1 MDDTLPLTPLRSRLP
16 LTEPFTPAMARSVGV
31 GRSCLDR
38 MCRAG
43 SVTRLLRGVYVAG
56 DAERTGVRGRALRA
70 AGLRLVIPADAVV
83 VDRTAAWLYD
93 VQVPLLH
100 AEMLPPVEVLRP
112 QQSGPRRS
120 IRARRLLDR
129 DVVSIDGVRVTTP
142 LRTGLDLGRTL
153 APDRAIAV
161 LDQLLARGLV
171 IPSALLSEL
180 PRFTGHHGVA
190 QLRALAALADGR
202 AQHPAESVLRLRWCE
217 SSLPTPT
224 PGLTVRLPDRLVRL
238 ALGVGEQRFAA
249 MLTGSLGD
257 LDLAALESAGWWV
270 VQVEPARVLR
280 SDAALLTAHLEREF
294 HQQLLRLVG

>member
-1 MDDTLPLTPLRSRLP
+1 MDDTLPLTPLLSRLP
-16 LTEPFTPAMARSVGV
+16 LTEPFTPAMARRVGV

-70 AGLRLVIPADAVV
+70 AALCLVTRPDAVV
-83 VDRTAAWLYD
+83 VDRTAAWLYG
-93 VQVPLLH
+93 VEVPLLH
-100 AEMLPPVEVLRP
+100 AETPPVEVLRP
-112 QQSGPRRS
+112 QRSGAKRS
-120 IRARRLLDR
+120 IRARRLIDR
-129 DVVSIDGVRVTTP
+129 DVVCVDGVRVTTP
-142 LRTGLDLGRTL
+142 LRTALDLGRTL

-161 LDQLLARGLV
+161 LDQLLAGGLV
-171 IPSALLSEL
+171 SPAALLSEL

-224 PGLTVRLPDRLVRL
+224 PGFTVRLTDRLVRV
-238 ALGVGEQRFAA
+238 ALGVGEQRFAVV
-249 MLTGSLGD
+249 LTGSLGAH
-257 LDLAALESAGWWV
+257 DLAALEEAGWWV
-270 VQVEPARVLR
+270 VQVEPARALR
-280 SDAALLTAHLEREF
+280 SDAALLSGHLEREF